1 MIRRP
6 PRSTLFP
13 YTTLFRARVR
23 ALARSEGNDIVAD
36 DALKPLHPVL
46 AGHPEL
52 PALGEVRE
60 ADPVTHGLVLGGRV
74 SVMRRHLPAGLLDER
89 RPALHVFFVKARALH
104 VFPVIPTTSW
114 TSLRGLD

>member
-1 MIRRP
+1 REEAVVGAG
-6 PRSTLFP
+6 
-13 YTTLFRARVR
+13 ARG
-23 ALARSEGNDIVAD
+23 EGTDSVAD
-36 DALKPLHPVL
+36 DALRRLHPVL

-60 ADPVTHGLVLGGRV
+60 ADPVTPGLVLGGRV
-74 SVMRRHLPAGLLDER
+74 SVMRRHPPAGLLDER